1 MHAGTLQCEGYSG
14 VMRGGVARWKRGV
27 ASQGVK
33 QAVAYAFGG
42 VCDATMTAKDA
53 AGVVAAA
60 DYADAVMTRYICEN
74 GSIRDDL
81 LGRKQLRAWVDGVD
95 PLTGER
101 RGRDLESPV
110 ADLVLDA
117 TVNAPKSF
125 SIAALLDPELNAA
138 YEDLQDRLRDRVIHL
153 WHSELNARRGAGGL
167 IRENLA
173 RVEVVELK
181 HERSRSLD
189 PHKHRH
195 LWLNVKVQ
203 GEDGRWSNLDTRV
216 ALRFQNV
223 VNAEGDLAARTDP
236 AWIHALA
243 AKGYTLNGDGEIE
256 QLTHLVRPLSKRSA
270 QIETNRATRLEW
282 WRSQHPGEEAS
293 RDVLN
298 QIDRWAWA
306 TNRPNKPHDLDEDG
320 WAAIIR
326 DEIHAAGPSMTAR
339 PAVAANP
346 VNLADIDLDLVAA
359 RAVVDADGRSTGT
372 GGRFSVF
379 DVRAGVLRALATTGL
394 ITDRSALEQVTA
406 DLVEK
411 AVAAHTVRL
420 LEEEVVPDHVKH
432 LVATTTA
439 IAKATLAN
447 RLELLP
453 TTGDPASTEAI
464 AQVAA
469 VVSPDKDLDEGQLAG
484 ASAIAGTGRL
494 VTVIGAAGTGK
505 TTMLK
510 VATAALH
517 LQGRRMIVVAPTK
530 KAATVAG
537 RETGADA
544 SSLHQLLHAYGWRWA
559 DDDTGRTTWT
569 RLSVGET
576 DPATGV
582 TYAGPGQHVVRSQD
596 RIVVDEAGMLD
607 LHTANA
613 LVTLLH
619 ETGAGLAA
627 VGDPNQALPVGHSGA
642 MELIRRNSSSSIELV
657 DIHRFRSPQWG
668 EFTRELRRARGVEER
683 DAVAT
688 HLIESGHV
696 KLVNSTS
703 DAQQVMVD
711 AWVEATG
718 ARKTIS
724 LVTATHA
731 EAQAVCEAVQ
741 TRRISDGSL
750 RTDRTAAGQGGQL
763 LLEGDVVQTRRNDS
777 RAGVENR
784 QNWVIARIS
793 DESILLAAATDS
805 TQLRTVRH
813 EYAAQHLHL
822 GYASTV
828 YGAQGETTDRSLVGP
843 GVDAAGLYVGLT
855 RGREDNNLILT
866 CPSTRAAKS
875 ELIAMLQRG
884 RVEETIDASREAARA
899 ELRRAA
905 STHTAVPQVVPSGPR
920 RLDPG
925 L

>member
-1 MHAGTLQCEGYSG
+1 
-14 VMRGGVARWKRGV
+14 MRGGVARWKRGV

-42 VCDATMTAKDA
+42 VCDATLTAKDA
-53 AGVVAAA
+53 AGVIAAA

-81 LGRKQLRAWVDGVD
+81 LTRKRLRAWVDGVD

-153 WHSELNARRGAGGL
+153 WQQELNARRGAGGL

-173 RVEVVELK
+173 RIEVVELK

-243 AKGYTLNGDGEIE
+243 AKGYTLNADGEIE

-270 QIETNRATRLEW
+270 QIETNRTTRLEW
-282 WRSQHPGEEAS
+282 WRAQHPGEEAS

-306 TNRPNKPHDLDEDG
+306 TDRPNKPHDLDEDE

-326 DEIHAAGPSMTAR
+326 DEIHAAGPTMTAR
-339 PAVAANP
+339 PAVAVTP
-346 VNLADIDLDLVAA
+346 VNLANIDLDLVAA
-359 RAVVDADGRSTGT
+359 KAVVDADGRSTGT

-379 DVRAGVLRALATTGL
+379 DVRAGVLRALATTGI

-406 DLVEK
+406 DLVAR
-411 AVAAHTVRL
+411 AVATHTVRL
-420 LEEEVVPDHVKH
+420 LEEDVVPDHVKH
-432 LVATTTA
+432 LVVTETVV
-439 IAKATLAN
+439 AKYSLAN
-447 RLELLP
+447 
-453 TTGDPASTEAI
+453 
-464 AQVAA
+464 
-469 VVSPDKDLDEGQLAG
+469 QLALFPEDG
-484 ASAIAGTGRL
+484 ARVPDDAIVKIAATVHPDRELDGGQVKGAGVIAGSGAL

-510 VATAALH
+510 VAAAALK
-517 LQGRRMIVVAPTK
+517 LQDRRMVVVAPTK

-537 RETGADA
+537 REVGSDS
-544 SSLHQLLHAYGWRWA
+544 SSLHQLLHAYGWRWNEDA
-559 DDDTGRTTWT
+559 SGRTIWT
-569 RLSVGET
+569 RLT
-576 DPATGV
+576 
-582 TYAGPGQHVVRSQD
+582 PGQIDPTTQRPFEGVQERVLRPDD

-607 LHTANA
+607 LDSANA
-613 LVTLLH
+613 LVQLAR
-619 ETGAGLAA
+619 ETGAGIAA

-642 MELIRRNSSSSIELV
+642 LQLLRHNSAEMVELLDV
-657 DIHRFRSPQWG
+657 HRFKDPEWG
-668 EFTRELRRARGVEER
+668 WFTLELRRAETAEDRHGLASTLVE
-683 DAVAT
+683 T
-688 HLIESGHV
+688 GHV
-696 KLVNSTS
+696 QLVNNTS
-703 DAQQVMVD
+703 EVEAAMTD
-711 AWVEATG
+711 AWFNATN
-718 ARKTIS
+718 RRETIS
-724 LVTATHA
+724 LITSTHA
-731 EAQAVCEAVQ
+731 EAQAVSEAIQARRLEGGALTTGKVAIGQDGQ
-741 TRRISDGSL
+741 T
-750 RTDRTAAGQGGQL
+750 
-763 LLEGDVVQTRRNDS
+763 LLEGDVVQTRRNNGS
-777 RAGVENR
+777 SGVENR
-784 QNWVIARIS
+784 QNW
-793 DESILLAAATDS
+793 ILHQITNNGLVLANVNDS
-805 TQLRTVRH
+805 TQFRKVSH
-813 EYAAQHLHL
+813 DYAAQHIHL

-828 YGAQGETTDRSLVGP
+828 YGAQGETTDRSLIGP

-855 RGREDNNLILT
+855 RGRISNNVILT
-866 CPSTRAAKS
+866 APTPQAATT
-875 ELIAMLQRG
+875 ELTEMMQRG
-884 RVEETIDASREAARA
+884 SIEPTIDASRTAARE
-899 ELRRAA
+899 ELHRAA
-905 STHTAVPQVVPSGPR
+905 APITAGRVPVTGNFASGPS
-920 RLDPG
+920 L
-925 L
+925 